1 MDFLFEELIE
11 ILLEIIIDGSFGALE
26 SKKCPFI
33 LRILAVLLIAAVYGG
48 LLGVIGF
55 IGFVLLRDGAV
66 VGGIIVFA
74 CDLAVLALMLFEV
87 RKIIRKRA
95 ARKNSDN
102 I

>member
-1 MDFLFEELIE
+1 MDFLFETLIE

-33 LRILAVLLIAAVYGG
+33 LRILAVLLITLLYGG

-55 IGFVLLRDGAV
+55 IGFVLVKDGAL
-66 VGGIIVFA
+66 VGGIVVFA
-74 CDLAVLALMLFEV
+74 CDLVLLVLMLFEL
-87 RKIIRKRA
+87 RKVIRKRA
-95 ARKNSDN
+95 ERKNSDN

>member
-33 LRILAVLLIAAVYGG
+33 LRIFAVLLITLLYGG

-55 IGFVLLRDGAV
+55 IGFVLVKDGAL
-66 VGGIIVFA
+66 VGGIVVFA
-74 CDLAVLALMLFEV
+74 CDLVLLVLMLFEL
-87 RKIIRKRA
+87 RKVIRKRA
-95 ARKNSDN
+95 AAKNSDN

>member
-1 MDFLFEELIE
+1 MDFLFETLIE

-33 LRILAVLLIAAVYGG
+33 LRIFAVLLITLLYGG

-55 IGFVLLRDGAV
+55 IGFVLVKDGAL
-66 VGGIIVFA
+66 VGGIVVFA
-74 CDLAVLALMLFEV
+74 CDLVLLVLMLFEL
-87 RKIIRKRA
+87 RKVIRKRA
-95 ARKNSDN
+95 ERKNSDN

>member
-11 ILLEIIIDGSFGALE
+11 ILLEIIIDGAFGALE

-33 LRILAVLLIAAVYGG
+33 LRIFAVLLITLLYGG

-55 IGFVLLRDGAV
+55 IGFVLVKDGAL
-66 VGGIIVFA
+66 VGGIVVFA
-74 CDLAVLALMLFEV
+74 CDLVLLVLMLFEL
-87 RKIIRKRA
+87 RKVIRKRA
-95 ARKNSDN
+95 ERKNSDN

>member
-1 MDFLFEELIE
+1 MDFLFEELIG

-33 LRILAVLLIAAVYGG
+33 LRIFAVLLITLLYGG

-55 IGFVLLRDGAV
+55 IGFVLVKDGAL
-66 VGGIIVFA
+66 VGGIVVFA
-74 CDLAVLALMLFEV
+74 CDLVLLVLMLFEL
-87 RKIIRKRA
+87 RKVIRKRA
-95 ARKNSDN
+95 AAKNSDN

>member
-11 ILLEIIIDGSFGALE
+11 ILLEIIIDGSFSAME

-33 LRILAVLLIAAVYGG
+33 LRIFAVLLITLLYGG
-48 LLGVIGF
+48 LLGIIGV
-55 IGFVLLRDGAV
+55 IGFVLLKDGAV
-66 VGGIIVFA
+66 VGGIVVFA
-74 CDLAVLALMLFEV
+74 CDLAVLVLMLFEI